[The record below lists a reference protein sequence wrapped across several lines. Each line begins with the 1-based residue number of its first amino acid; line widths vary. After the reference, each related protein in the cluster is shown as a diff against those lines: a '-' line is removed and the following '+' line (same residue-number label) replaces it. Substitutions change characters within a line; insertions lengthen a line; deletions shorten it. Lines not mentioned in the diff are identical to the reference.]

1 MTLLTCDSDLN
12 YGCPWTFE
20 AWDEFT
26 FDVELRG
33 GGGTNFRPVFDW
45 VKAQDSAPGL
55 LIYFT
60 DGEGTFPERE
70 PDYPVSWLVK
80 GKAKVPFGQR
90 IQLN

>member
-1 MTLLTCDSDLN
+1 
-12 YGCPWTFE
+12 
-20 AWDEFT
+20 
-26 FDVELRG
+26 
-33 GGGTNFRPVFDW
+33 
-45 VKAQDSAPGL
+45 

-60 DGEGTFPERE
+60 DGEGVFPKQE